1 MRFRSHSLHPRV
13 LQFDCLHV
21 VRLDVRLLDLE
32 RIGVALAGLVHLRVY
47 GHVAHLM
54 LSGVG
59 WREVVGRGARG
70 TGLVGDVAHFGDG
83 DVGEV
88 GVVGGYELSHPR
100 FFKSAN

>member
-1 MRFRSHSLHPRV
+1 
-13 LQFDCLHV
+13 
-21 VRLDVRLLDLE
+21 
-32 RIGVALAGLVHLRVY
+32 
-47 GHVAHLM
+47 M

-100 FFKSAN
+100 FFESAH